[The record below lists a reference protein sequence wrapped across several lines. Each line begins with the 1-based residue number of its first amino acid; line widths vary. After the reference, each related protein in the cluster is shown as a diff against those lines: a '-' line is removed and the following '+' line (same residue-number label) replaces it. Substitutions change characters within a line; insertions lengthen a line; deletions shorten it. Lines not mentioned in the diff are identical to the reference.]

1 MPSWPDVTIMV
12 ITYNRRDVL
21 HGTLTRLYEH
31 LAYSGK
37 LHYIVADDGS
47 IDGTQQMLASD
58 HPDVHLVQSLRL
70 GLGGNTNAGLRAA
83 FELSDLVGS
92 LQDDMHLLC
101 TLDLDKHV
109 QKLQEDPSAGFIR
122 LWGVAGHQYIARLDQ
137 QYWRIA
143 WTSPE
148 LYIPSD
154 RPHLKHRRFWET
166 YGPYPEGRATGDT
179 EEAFCHQCRAV
190 ALTTGGPDVL
200 APHALDVE
208 TNFAHMCEGSRWRD
222 QGL

>member
-47 IDGTQQMLASD
+47 NDGTQQMLASD

-101 TLDLDKHV
+101 PHSIWISMSRSSRRMCQPALFGCGAWPATSTS
-109 QKLQEDPSAGFIR
+109 P
-122 LWGVAGHQYIARLDQ
+122 
-137 QYWRIA
+137 A
-143 WTSPE
+143 WTSSTGASP
-148 LYIPSD
+148 
-154 RPHLKHRRFWET
+154 
-166 YGPYPEGRATGDT
+166 GPARSCTSRATGHTSSIAGSGRPMD
-179 EEAFCHQCRAV
+179 HIRI
-190 ALTTGGPDVL
+190 LLTGGTGTLGHAIHRPG
-200 APHALDVE
+200 APARAG
-208 TNFAHMCEGSRWRD
+208 TRASPSTAARS
-222 QGL
+222 

>member
-47 IDGTQQMLASD
+47 NDGTQQMLASD

-137 QYWRIA
+137 QHWRIA
-143 WTSPE
+143 WDSPE

-154 RPHLKHRRFWET
+154 RPHLKHRRFHLA
-166 YGPYPEGRATGDT
+166 YGFYPEGRSTGDT
-179 EEAFCHQCRAV
+179 EEAWSHQCRAI
-190 ALTTGGPDVL
+190 ALSQGGPDVL
-200 APHALDVE
+200 VPHALDIE
-208 TNFAHMCEGSRWRD
+208 SNFFHAGEGIRWRD